1 MNIAA
6 QFKTN
11 VFLLTQMGSIS
22 SSPLNTSFLLK
33 KKTLKK
39 LPENPEYAEMRHNNC
54 VWHGDVIFYNK
65 MTSQITCGR
74 CAAVRFFY
82 LSHGLAW
89 LVLGRLIIS
98 LYEGGIEKSVP

>member
-11 VFLLTQMGSIS
+11 VFLLTQMGSLS

-39 LPENPEYAEMRHNNC
+39 LPENPEYAEMRHNNY

-74 CAAVRFFY
+74 RVAVRFLN
-82 LSHGLAW
+82 LSHGLPW
-89 LVLGRLIIS
+89 LVPRG
-98 LYEGGIEKSVP
+98 